1 MNAISGIFKCHT
13 QLFMYIYIYLRD
25 CVERDRQSMSRHKTN
40 SSEAT
45 ATNFLNDDTICDL
58 IATNQYKCAT
68 HEAHVNL
75 FALAC
80 LNKHWRNKAKTLLQY
95 AWNKSYL
102 EEAEK
107 LLEHMQPIETWTTK
121 EYFSEYTHIVNSLR
135 HLQVLKNENLQ
146 QQGIGALHVICY
158 GKNYLHAKGIF
169 DAGGLEVVIGAMVM
183 HPTCARLNLDGCH
196 MMTYMMKW
204 RGQWSLRHSKTAVRV
219 LVDMMTRFAGH
230 ADMHNT
236 AVQCLTSLSTRPYQ
250 HPDEPA
256 DAEQMQIIMPQIY
269 ECRSAILE
277 LEGLKAALL
286 RPPDIDV
293 CLLLAIFAES
303 EGNQTGRWQQVAGHD
318 CIQKVVNG
326 LRKNTVSMQMSIE
339 DNMLPNLQ
347 YARASVT
354 MLANLCHNAHNAGQV
369 VAARCTP
376 VFLDV
381 LSALRRMNTH
391 FSPAVDWFDLSCPD
405 IVIPLLTTFA
415 STVLSETRQN
425 CEIVLPVV
433 QELMHNTLDPKL
445 EEAAYAVINSL
456 AYTYPDIF

>member
-1 MNAISGIFKCHT
+1 
-13 QLFMYIYIYLRD
+13 
-25 CVERDRQSMSRHKTN
+25 
-40 SSEAT
+40 
-45 ATNFLNDDTICDL
+45 
-58 IATNQYKCAT
+58 
-68 HEAHVNL
+68 VNL

-80 LNKHWRNKAKTLLQY
+80 LNKHWRNKAKTLVQH

-102 EEAEK
+102 DEAKK
-107 LLEHMQPIETWTTK
+107 LLEHMQPIETWTAK

-158 GKNYLHAKGIF
+158 GQNHLHAKGIF

-183 HPTCARLNLDGCH
+183 HPTCARLNLDACH

-230 ADMHNT
+230 VDLHNA

-250 HPDEPA
+250 DPDEPE
-256 DAEQMQIIMPQIY
+256 DVEQIQIIMPQIY
-269 ECRSAILE
+269 ACRCAILE
-277 LEGLKAALL
+277 LGGLKAALL
-286 RPPDIDV
+286 RPPDMDV

-326 LRKNTVSMQMSIE
+326 LEKNTVSMQISMQE
-339 DNMLPNLQ
+339 NMLPNLE
-347 YARASVT
+347 YARASVA
-354 MLANLCHNAHNAGQV
+354 MLASLCHNAHNAKQV
-369 VAARCTP
+369 VAASSTL

-381 LSALRRMNTH
+381 LSALRRMNTQ
-391 FSPAVDWFDLSCPD
+391 FSTVVDWCDLTCPD
-405 IVIPLLTTFA
+405 IVIPLLATFA
-415 STVLSETRQN
+415 NTMSSETRQN
-425 CEIVLPVV
+425 CEMVLPVI
-433 QELMHNTLDPKL
+433 QELVENTLNAKL
-445 EEAAYAVINSL
+445 EEAGYAVIHTL
-456 AYTYPDIF
+456 AYTHPDIF